1 VRPLLAPDDL
11 PRLERAAWRT
21 TITGALA
28 LGAAAVALA
37 LALDRAAPHAAA
49 GFLAGALA
57 VWFGLARALH
67 TRLALNV
74 LVERPDALLPSFGG
88 ATTLTLFR
96 GLLISVVGGF
106 VLLPPRPLY
115 LWIAGP
121 VYAIAAILDGCDG
134 ALARRTGRATR
145 LGAAL
150 DVTTDAVGLL
160 VAPLV
165 AVRGD
170 RLPPWYLLLALAYPL
185 FRAGLWLRARLGLA
199 THPERLRPDPR
210 ARFFAG
216 VQMAC
221 VATALHP
228 VLPRWFLWPA
238 ATIVMLPT
246 LALFVGEWRL
256 ATARDPRPEP
266 LAPPQEVRAPN
277 R

>member
-1 VRPLLAPDDL
+1 MQAPVASDL
-11 PRLERAAWRT
+11 IARERLGRAAWQA
-21 TITGALA
+21 ALA
-28 LGAAAVALA
+28 GVATLGAAAVTLE
-37 LALDRAAPHAAA
+37 RAAPPAGL
-49 GFLAGALA
+49 GFLAGALP
-57 VWFGLARALH
+57 VWLWLCRALH
-67 TRLALNV
+67 ARLDDNLPIAGAATV
-74 LVERPDALLPSFGG
+74 LPSLG
-88 ATTLTLFR
+88 APTGMTLAR
-96 GLLISVVGGF
+96 GLLISAVGGF
-106 VLLPPRPLY
+106 LLLPVRPLF

-121 VYAIAAILDGCDG
+121 LYALAAILDGCDG

-165 AVRGD
+165 AVRGG

-185 FRAGLWLRARLGLA
+185 FRAGLGLRARLGLP
-199 THPERLRPDPR
+199 THPERLKPDPR

-221 VATALHP
+221 VATALFP

-246 LALFVGEWRL
+246 LALFAGEWRL
-256 ATARDPRPEP
+256 ATSASVAAPTPRSGD
-266 LAPPQEVRAPN
+266 
-277 R
+277 

>member
-1 VRPLLAPDDL
+1 VAPPAAPDLLAAA
-11 PRLERAAWRT
+11 RLRRAAWQAALTGAALLGAVAYAVERAA
-21 TITGALA
+21 A
-28 LGAAAVALA
+28 
-37 LALDRAAPHAAA
+37 HAGP

-57 VWFGLARALH
+57 VWFGIARALH
-67 TRLALNV
+67 TRLDLNV
-74 LVERPDALLPSFGG
+74 RIARPDELLPSLGG
-88 ATTLTLFR
+88 ATALTLVR

-106 VLLPPRPLY
+106 LLLPPRPLF

-121 VYAIAAILDGCDG
+121 VYAVAAILDGCDG

-150 DVTTDAVGLL
+150 DVTTDAIGLL

-165 AVRGD
+165 AIRAG

-185 FRAGLWLRARLGLA
+185 FRAGLRLRARLGLA

-228 VLPRWFLWPA
+228 VLPRWLLWPA
-238 ATIVMLPT
+238 ATLAMLPT
-246 LALFVGEWRL
+246 LALFAGEWRL
-256 ATARDPRPEP
+256 ATGREPRPEP
-266 LAPPQEVRAPN
+266 VEAPPEEVPAPN